1 MEAEQKDKKIK
12 EPDWDVVK
20 LWALIIALVVI
31 FIIFGAKVFFWN
43 GNIDPPNKSAI
54 HKSAKPAK

>member
-20 LWALIIALVVI
+20 LWALIIALVCYLHY
-31 FIIFGAKVFFWN
+31 FR
-43 GNIDPPNKSAI
+43 S
-54 HKSAKPAK
+54 